1 MGETQIFT
9 PKVSM
14 NSSEQ
19 INFQSYI
26 DSVKQR
32 KTPWKIFENFMKDL
46 TYSNIDKLS
55 HLNTI
60 LLTELTMNYS
70 ALEKS
75 KFLNSILLTEL
86 KYSIESKAKFEII
99 ENEIPVSTGEQDS
112 NIVTMKKES
121 EKSEIPI
128 IDIIENENN
137 SKSEKISN
145 KSNDYGEINTSS
157 IQYEKQILNQ
167 SQVHANIEEKFC
179 SNEVDDSLNKI
190 KHACDICHKTDSKEI
205 KMDMKKVHHMGKDVT
220 LVTCYNCN
228 KEIMSKLFNC
238 GSCGKTFSHK
248 GSYKMHMNWHHNSSD
263 CIKCD
268 ICDKSIINK
277 EMKMHMKNVH
287 LNHKCAT
294 LGNHIQ
300 TIHQGQKNHHKCDL
314 CHFETL
320 I

>member
-1 MGETQIFT
+1 MGETQIFK

-46 TYSNIDKLS
+46 TYSNIDMLS
-55 HLNTI
+55 QLNTI
-60 LLTELTMNYS
+60 LLTELTINYS

-99 ENEIPVSTGEQDS
+99 ENEIPVSTVEQDS

-128 IDIIENENN
+128 IDIIENEND

-179 SNEVDDSLNKI
+179 FDDSLIKI

-248 GSYKMHMNWHHNSSD
+248 GSFKMHMKRHHNSSD

-268 ICDKSIINK
+268 ICDKSVISK
-277 EMKMHMKNVH
+277 EMK
-287 LNHKCAT
+287 
-294 LGNHIQ
+294 GNHIQ